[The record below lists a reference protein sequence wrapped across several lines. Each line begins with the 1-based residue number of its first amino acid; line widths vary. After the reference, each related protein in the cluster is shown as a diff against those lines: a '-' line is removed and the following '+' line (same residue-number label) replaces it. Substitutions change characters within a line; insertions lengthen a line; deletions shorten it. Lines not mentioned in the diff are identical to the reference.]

1 MTVLQQLIKP
11 LVSAKA
17 VDFWAA
23 EFGSTWTWQRPMAR
37 IVDRWVEGKSTV
49 TLLLKPNRHFQ
60 GFKAGQHINV
70 TVDVKGARLTR
81 SYSLSDKPHEDGHL
95 CITVKKEGRVSRHL
109 CEQAQIGDVLELGQ
123 AFGELALPEFGA
135 CLLLAAG
142 SGITPMMSLIR
153 QAAANNFPQAIT
165 LVYWAK
171 TRADVCFAAELKTL
185 AEKHSRFKVYFAL
198 TEDLAG
204 AANELQ
210 GRISIELLNG
220 VVDEPAHVLACG
232 GAGFVA
238 NARQLL
244 QVSALS
250 FQAEAFSAPVV
261 DAGAAAG
268 VVRVELANSG
278 KVLELNS
285 GASLLD
291 ALEAQGI
298 YPPSGC
304 RMGVCHTCSCKKLSG
319 TTQDMQ
325 SAELS
330 TEPGAAVRLCTSR
343 AHSDLVLAL

>member
-17 VDFWAA
+17 VDFWAS
-23 EFGSTWTWQRPMAR
+23 ELGSTWTWQRPMAR
-37 IVDRWVEGKSTV
+37 IVDRWVEGKNTV

-60 GFKAGQHINV
+60 GFNAGQHINV

-81 SYSLSDKPHEDGHL
+81 SYSLSDKPHKNGYL
-95 CITVKKEGRVSRHL
+95 SITVKKEGQVSRHL

-123 AFGELALPEFGA
+123 AFGAMALPESA
-135 CLLLAAG
+135 PALLLAAG

-153 QAAANNFPQAIT
+153 QAAANQFPQAVT

-171 TRADVCFAAELKTL
+171 TRADFCFAAELKGL
-185 AEKHSRFKVYFAL
+185 ADKNAAFTVYFAL
-198 TEDLAG
+198 TEEQAN

-210 GRISIELLNG
+210 GRIGKALLADF
-220 VVDEPAHVLACG
+220 VAEPFHVLACG
-232 GAGFVA
+232 GAGFIA
-238 NARQLL
+238 NARQVLADN
-244 QVSALS
+244 VVS
-250 FQAEAFSAPVV
+250 FQAEAFSTPVT
-261 DAGAAAG
+261 DAAAAVG

-304 RMGVCHTCSCKKLSG
+304 RMGICHTCSCTKLSG
-319 TTQDMQ
+319 ATQDIQ

>member
-17 VDFWAA
+17 VDFWAG
-23 EFGSTWTWQRPMAR
+23 ELGSTWTWQRPMAR
-37 IVDRWVEGKSTV
+37 IVDRWVEGKNTV

-70 TVDVKGARLTR
+70 TVDVKGARMTR
-81 SYSLSDKPHEDGHL
+81 SYSLSDKPYQNGHL
-95 CITVKKEGRVSRHL
+95 SITVKKEGQVSRHL
-109 CEQAQIGDVLELGQ
+109 CEQARIGDVLELGQ
-123 AFGELALPEFGA
+123 AFGELAVPASGA

-165 LVYWAK
+165 LVYCAK
-171 TRADVCFAAELKTL
+171 SRADVCFASELKAL
-185 AEKHSRFKVYFAL
+185 AGKHAGFKVYFAL
-198 TEDLAG
+198 TKDQAS

-210 GRISIELLNG
+210 GRINAELLG
-220 VVDEPAHVLACG
+220 SVVVEPVHVLACG

-244 QVSALS
+244 SSNVLS
-250 FQAEAFSAPVV
+250 FQAEAFSAPVL
-261 DAGAAAG
+261 DAGATVG

-304 RMGVCHTCSCKKLSG
+304 RMGVCHTCSCQKLSG
-319 TTQDMQ
+319 ATQDMQ
-325 SAELS
+325 SAELN
-330 TEPGAAVRLCTSR
+330 TEPGTAVRLCTSR